1 MGFQRARTE
10 KQIAERKNEIIYACK
25 KIYINEGYEGVNLKK
40 ISEMTSFTRPAIY
53 NYYKTKEEIFL
64 DILKEEFSLW
74 KKDLLYRYSEISEH
88 TREEFCTVLSDSLC
102 ERTILLELLAVH
114 LNIIENN
121 SRLEQLV
128 EFKKTV
134 YKFFDVLKETI
145 ELFFPNKNA
154 NLKEEF
160 FNVFLIYING
170 LYPHMFHSKIQQK
183 AMALAGKPAIQKDLK
198 EICRRDL
205 LLITSNL
212 K

>member
-1 MGFQRARTE
+1 MGFHRARTQ

-53 NYYKTKEEIFL
+53 SYYKTKEEIFL

-74 KKDLLYRYSEISEH
+74 KKDLIYRYSEISEH
-88 TREEFCTVLSDSLC
+88 TREEFCIVLSDSLC
-102 ERTILLELLAVH
+102 DRTILLELLAVH

-134 YKFFDVLKETI
+134 YNFFD
-145 ELFFPNKNA
+145 
-154 NLKEEF
+154 
-160 FNVFLIYING
+160 VFLIYING
-170 LYPHMFHSKIQQK
+170 LYPHIFHSKIQQK
-183 AMALAGKPAIQKDLK
+183 AMALAGEPAIQKDLK

>member
-1 MGFQRARTE
+1 
-10 KQIAERKNEIIYACK
+10 
-25 KIYINEGYEGVNLKK
+25 
-40 ISEMTSFTRPAIY
+40 MTSFTRPAIY
-53 NYYKTKEEIFL
+53 SYYKTKEEIFL

-74 KKDLLYRYSEISEH
+74 KKDLIYRYSEISEH
-88 TREEFCTVLSDSLC
+88 TREEFCIVLSDSLC
-102 ERTILLELLAVH
+102 DRTILLELLAVH

-134 YKFFDVLKETI
+134 YNFFDVLKETI
-145 ELFFPNKNA
+145 ELFFPNINA

-160 FNVFLIYING
+160 FDVFLIYING
-170 LYPHMFHSKIQQK
+170 LYPHIFHSKIQQK
-183 AMALAGKPAIQKDLK
+183 AMALAGEPAIQKDLK